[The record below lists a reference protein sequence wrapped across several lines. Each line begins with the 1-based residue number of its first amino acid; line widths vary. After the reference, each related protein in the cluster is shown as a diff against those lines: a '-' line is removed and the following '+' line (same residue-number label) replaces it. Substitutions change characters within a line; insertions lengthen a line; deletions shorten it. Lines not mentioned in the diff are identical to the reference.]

1 MRYKET
7 VILSLLSLLSLAGCT
22 PAASL
27 SRPASPTLS
36 KLGPNMQD
44 LMHEA
49 LGLNGSST
57 TQPNAKLID
66 PNV

>member
-1 MRYKET
+1 MSYNEI
-7 VILSLLSLLSLAGCT
+7 VILSLLSLLALAGCS

-27 SRPASPTLS
+27 SHPASPSLS

-44 LMHEA
+44 QMHEA
-49 LGLNGSST
+49 LGLSGSLT
-57 TQPNAKLID
+57 TPLSAKPID

>member
-1 MRYKET
+1 MNFNEA
-7 VILSLLSLLSLAGCT
+7 VILSLLSLLALVGCS
-22 PAASL
+22 PAVSL
-27 SRPASPTLS
+27 SHPASPTLS

-44 LMHEA
+44 VMHEA

-57 TQPNAKLID
+57 TPHSAKPID